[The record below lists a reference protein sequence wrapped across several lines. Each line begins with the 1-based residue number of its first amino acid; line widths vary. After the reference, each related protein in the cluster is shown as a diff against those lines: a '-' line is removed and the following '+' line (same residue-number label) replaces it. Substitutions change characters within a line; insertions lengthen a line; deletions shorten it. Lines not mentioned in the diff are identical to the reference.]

1 MNTLAKYNENEAPQP
16 GRRQSSRRST
26 PSKTGRSVAADG
38 KERSFAGGSLAATI
52 LILGSTL
59 SGCTSQVD
67 GFDVSARSIFENPDY
82 SEGDSLFMIGFTP
95 VLAQVDGELPGLP
108 DAALRQ
114 SVAEGMKSAPPIVC
128 CAGADRNFTAPAAL
142 TVVRAAATENAQA
155 SDGFPYHVQWRFST
169 RAPIDS
175 RDSPSITAFASLYH
189 GRDLLTQAT
198 GSLELPAADTSTV
211 PPAAVAA
218 LVRTVEDRLAFFP
231 SSLEVPPAGGG

>member
-1 MNTLAKYNENEAPQP
+1 
-16 GRRQSSRRST
+16 
-26 PSKTGRSVAADG
+26 
-38 KERSFAGGSLAATI
+38 
-52 LILGSTL
+52 LGSTL

-95 VLAQVDGELPGLP
+95 VLAQIDGELPGLP

-114 SVAEGMKSAPPIVC
+114 SVAEGMKSSPPIVC

-142 TVVRAAATENAQA
+142 TVVRAEPGTGNARAT
-155 SDGFPYHVQWRFST
+155 DGFPYHVQWRFST
-169 RAPIDS
+169 RAPIAN
-175 RDSPSITAFASLYH
+175 RDEPGITAFASLYH

-198 GSLELPAADTSTV
+198 GSLDLPAADTATI